1 MDMQNSGDGNG
12 IKSWPDSERPRER
25 MRRGGTE
32 VLSDAELL
40 SILLRTGVRGK
51 DALSLSREL
60 LSRFGGLRG
69 LLSAQWGELNQ
80 IRGLGNAK
88 IASLMSAVEI
98 SKRNLKEEIIG
109 KNYCR
114 DPRSVMD
121 YLYSALRDRGREVFK
136 VLFLDKAN
144 RILADENLFEGTV
157 DETAVHPRE
166 VLRAA
171 FEHNATG
178 IVLIHNHPSGRI
190 MPSRE
195 DQEMTRK
202 LQSVCTPVGIKVL
215 DHIIV
220 GDNQY
225 FSFTEQNLL

>member
-1 MDMQNSGDGNG
+1 MQNSGDGNG